1 MAATAAGGGGG
12 EELSVVE
19 QGYKLLDDV
28 TSLLAMLRTDQYDLS
43 QLNEL
48 RQRFVALASVIAP
61 VPGEDEQPQEDTP
74 KDPQVEAEKEQL
86 RAALAAKNAE
96 MKKLIDAFRHFQQ
109 DFGLLFATA
118 DPPSLCTPS
127 ATAPNATA
135 AAQAAAATSVKQP
148 QTQPQPQQQHQQQH
162 PTQQQQ
168 QAAANARAQTAQP
181 QVKRG

>member
-61 VPGEDEQPQEDTP
+61 VPGEDEQQQEDAP

-118 DPPSLCTPS
+118 DPPSCTPS